1 VDVGAPGV
9 HTVPLAVNTTEFAIP
24 ADVLRKWQRIVDLL
38 ANVMQVPSA
47 VVTKLEPPH
56 YTHYRTIVANS
67 SPANPFP
74 VDESFSM
81 DIGTFCETVIKNCEP
96 LLVAN
101 ALDDEAWTS
110 APEIQVGMVSYLGFP
125 VLWPDGHL
133 FGTICVLDDKTNR
146 YSDLYQEVLE
156 HCRDVLQADLQALA
170 RLGSELE
177 EQKAH
182 LRELFARVPE
192 AIVMVDRD
200 SRIMRVNPEFTKIFG
215 YTAGEA
221 IGQRIKDLI
230 VPDDLQE
237 EVESLLYRMVQARD
251 VFAVETVRRHK
262 DGTRVPVSLIC
273 VPISPNG
280 VGDAGYVIYRD
291 ISETKR
297 LQEEQRRYHEI
308 QLELAQ
314 ANRIATIGQLSATI
328 AHELTQPLTG
338 ILTNCSTG
346 LRMLT
351 SEPANVDG
359 AQEAVRRAIRDGN
372 RASDVIARVRALFD
386 NKDPAAEPV
395 DLNEATREVIALS
408 LGELQKSRVNV
419 RTELAD
425 GLPCVTA
432 DRVQLQQ
439 VVWNLLRN
447 AADAMSTVDD
457 RPRDVL
463 IKTERVGGESVRL
476 SVADVGAGFAPHDT
490 HKLFAAFYSTKHDGM
505 GVGLS
510 VSRSIIEHHQGRL
523 WAVLNDGPG
532 ATFAFS
538 LPCRTGAE
546 ETPSAALRT
555 AAAAE
560 SNDSKAVIRRAMDI
574 RS

>member
-1 VDVGAPGV
+1 VNV
-9 HTVPLAVNTTEFAIP
+9 HTSEFAIP
-24 ADVLRKWQRIVDLL
+24 SDILGKWQRIVDLL

-47 VVTKLEPPH
+47 VVTRLEPPH
-56 YTHYRTIVANS
+56 YTDYRTIVS
-67 SPANPFP
+67 SSSLGNPFP
-74 VDESFSM
+74 VDQSFSM

-101 ALDDEAWTS
+101 ALEDEQWKS

-125 VLWPDGHL
+125 VLWPDGHM

-146 YSDLYQEVLE
+146 YSDLYQEVLV

-177 EQKAH
+177 EQRAH

-192 AIVMVDRD
+192 AIVRVDRD
-200 SRIMRVNPEFTKIFG
+200 SRVKRVNPGFTKIFG
-215 YTAGEA
+215 YTAEEA
-221 IGQRIKDLI
+221 IGRRIRDLI
-230 VPDDLQE
+230 APDDLQE
-237 EVESLLYRMVQARD
+237 EVEDLLCRMVQTTE

-262 DGTRVPVSLIC
+262 DGARVPVSLIC
-273 VPISPNG
+273 VPLSSNG
-280 VGDAGYVIYRD
+280 GGDAGYVIYRD

-308 QLELAQ
+308 QMELAQ
-314 ANRIATIGQLSATI
+314 ANRIATIAQLSATI

-338 ILTNCSTG
+338 IITNCSTG

-351 SEPANVDG
+351 GDPANVDG
-359 AQEAVRRAIRDGN
+359 AQEALRRALRDGN

-386 NKDPAAEPV
+386 NKDLAAESV

-419 RTELAD
+419 RTELAA
-425 GLPCVTA
+425 GLGRITA

-439 VVWNLLRN
+439 VVLNLLRN
-447 AADAMSTVDD
+447 AVEAMSTVDD
-457 RPRDVL
+457 QPRDVL
-463 IKTERVGGESVRL
+463 IRTERDGDECVRL
-476 SVADVGAGFAPHDT
+476 SVADVGTGFDPQDV
-490 HKLFAAFYSTKHDGM
+490 HKLFAAFYSTKQDGM

-510 VSRSIIEHHQGRL
+510 VSRSIIEKHQGRL
-523 WAVLNDGPG
+523 WAALNEGPG

-538 LPCRTGAE
+538 LPCRPEAR
-546 ETPSAALRT
+546 ETS
-555 AAAAE
+555 
-560 SNDSKAVIRRAMDI
+560 
-574 RS
+574 

>member
-1 VDVGAPGV
+1 MDVGAPGV
-9 HTVPLAVNTTEFAIP
+9 HTEPLNLNTAEFPIP

-56 YTHYRTIVANS
+56 YSHYTTITANS

-74 VDESFSM
+74 VDQSFSM

-101 ALDDEAWTS
+101 ALEDERWAA
-110 APEIQVGMVSYLGFP
+110 APEIQVGMVSYLGYP
-125 VLWPDGHL
+125 VLWPDGHM
-133 FGTICVLDDKTNR
+133 FGTICVLDDKSNR

-156 HCRDVLQADLQALA
+156 HCRDVLQADLQALG

-192 AIVMVDRD
+192 AIVLVDRE
-200 SRIMRVNPEFTKIFG
+200 SRIIRLNPEFTKIFG
-215 YTAGEA
+215 YSVEEA
-221 IGQRIKDLI
+221 IGRRITDLI

-237 EVESLLYRMVQARD
+237 EVESVLSRMVRTTE
-251 VFAVETVRRHK
+251 VFAVESVRRRK

-273 VPISPNG
+273 VPLSSNG
-280 VGDAGYVIYRD
+280 SVEAGYVIYRD
-291 ISETKR
+291 MSVTRR
-297 LQEEQRRYHEI
+297 LQEEQRRYHEL

-351 SEPANVDG
+351 SAPANVDG
-359 AQEAVRRAIRDGN
+359 AQEALRRAIRDGN
-372 RASDVIARVRALFD
+372 RASDVIVRVRALFD
-386 NKDPAAEPV
+386 NKAPAAELV
-395 DLNEATREVIALS
+395 DINEAAREVIALS

-419 RTELAD
+419 QTELAE
-425 GLPCVTA
+425 GLQPVMA

-447 AADAMSTVDD
+447 AADAMSRVDD

-463 IKTERVGGESVRL
+463 IKTEREGDECVRL
-476 SVADVGAGFAPHDT
+476 SVADVGTGFDPRDV
-490 HKLFAAFYSTKHDGM
+490 HKLFAAFYSTKPDGM

-510 VSRSIIEHHQGRL
+510 VSRSIVENHQGRL

-532 ATFAFS
+532 ATFAFA
-538 LPCRTGAE
+538 LPCRTQAGGD
-546 ETPSAALRT
+546 PR
-555 AAAAE
+555 
-560 SNDSKAVIRRAMDI
+560 VPVW
-574 RS
+574 